1 MSAPNL
7 GLDTIKGGV
16 SGRRNAYLGSTLYGP
31 SSLVAPNLYN
41 SSVDPVTYN
50 GFQWT
55 LSAGVSWGRFISGE
69 PFIILPPAGVQVT
82 GVTPGPTVVTGFTS
96 AAGQAA
102 SSGVTFYINGSM
114 KNPTPWWEQKVLN
127 WDLGTLG
134 YTVVNHVYDERLTNI
149 VKPVGDPNAD
159 KLNHGPSMNLQT
171 NMAAWL
177 NFPVG
182 LSAGDVLVSAKS
194 SFVADHTLHIQPQG
208 QNIYVSWTAPNMSRM
223 CIEKFGILTAL
234 SSSPTTSDCYRPPVF
249 WNGASFADRPIF
261 YKRDYSKQ
269 TENFIIPF
277 PEKDIKGNN
286 ISVDNPQVV
295 LEIASWNTDVNDLWV
310 SSHIP
315 YFSGTYGQ
323 LGTPAYDAYNSD
335 PTIVRAGYHGSSMKV
350 KDKMMQSIFVPW
362 VTAANRSRARDKVV
376 QFCIDSWG
384 VINGKGLSDG
394 AGGVNSCA
402 NRPWVVFLGWLY
414 GRNDI
419 TNFHQN
425 AQLLERLAPGLT
437 GNFAPSKYKVPSD
450 HFIKSLTCQEYEQR
464 YKMYGSGVTGING
477 FTAWI
482 ATNPSQDLY
491 HGLTAVSRAITGN
504 TGMGWKYKYSGIT
517 CAYAYTA
524 TSVTRTGR
532 TVPGSFGTIVA
543 HRDFVGRLNAL
554 GVGSGLT
561 GPATIP
567 MALQNNGALRLRC
580 FDKKDDAHGYWG
592 FEKSALYGCNL
603 EIVSGA
609 GSGVTVY
616 KIIDANNTFLARKTP
631 VEGEEEDLVIPTSS
645 IASIRYASFVLDRDF
660 QNGVPDTTSQFKIY
674 PIGANETQFGFSA
687 GPWLQEFGFT
697 AQMDSLTSLYSQ
709 PSYNNIADEPII
721 KHYGLQKY
729 LGITQDQFL
738 IDYADSMYF
747 DEDVPN
753 YIRRQKAIGS
763 AYVGNVFSSGNILGG
778 AVVVKMFGLTGDEF
792 CPNSIDDLL
801 GASDFD
807 PALPMD
813 GITLEFTPRFVPGYQ
828 VQFGSGD
835 IYSGWGIV
843 FDEPQ
848 TILKVK
854 AVIDD
859 KIFIDKSAPGL
870 YSLGNELRIQNGPFL
885 TNVLV
890 DDNGFDRDQ
899 VLFYDF
905 GDNRSATTLN
915 ITTSTKYVRNFPSI
929 KEMVETS
936 PPTAVKWRIV
946 SSKYSIAGAAG
957 ILPNRGQTSKLTTT
971 YGQATLNRPL
981 TVSGV
986 DEKMELTFVGDYGD
1000 YLDLSNLWYCISS
1013 PIIPADTISN
1023 NKVVLPLNMAEEYVL
1038 ANWNKPTSSSIT
1050 GSNTVFINIPSNELP
1065 HGSTFPDYSINTDDK
1080 LIFFRFLTDNYNTI
1094 LPMASLP
1101 VPAQSGITLSPIS
1114 QTHYNGWT
1122 GGDLFTK
1129 YKIDT
1134 VTVGNV
1140 PGNSG
1145 YFRFILNNSSSD
1157 YRKLAYNHFRL
1168 YHNNYFEL
1176 ETHLGLDAMETFVQ
1190 NGDGTKSP
1198 FIFHHS
1204 GYRYNSFVTGVDNNN
1219 YFSPKS
1225 GGMQIFIQE
1234 NDNANSGFLTYYVHG
1249 QTMNFIMPP
1258 NPQTLLWCS
1267 GYTGT

>member
-1 MSAPNL
+1 MSAPNP
-7 GLDTIKGGV
+7 GLDTIGRV

-134 YTVVNHVYDERLTNI
+134 YIVKDYVYDERISNI
-149 VKPVGDPNAD
+149 SKPVGDPHAD
-159 KLNHGPSMNLQT
+159 KLNHGAAMNLHT

-194 SFVADHTLHIQPQG
+194 NFDSDYRLHIQPQG
-208 QNIYVSWTAPNMSRM
+208 QNIYVSWTTPNIYRM

-261 YKRDYSKQ
+261 YKRNYSKQ
-269 TENFIIPF
+269 TENYIIPF
-277 PEKDIKGNN
+277 PEKDIKGNDLLV
-286 ISVDNPQVV
+286 SNPQVT
-295 LEIASWNTDVNDLWV
+295 LETESWNSDVNDLWC
-310 SSHIP
+310 SSHVP
-315 YFSGTYGQ
+315 YFSGTHGQ
-323 LGTPAYDAYNSD
+323 LGTPAYDAFNSD
-335 PTIVRAGYHGSSMKV
+335 TTTFRSGYNGYGMKI

-394 AGGVNSCA
+394 AGGVNSCT

-464 YKMYGSGVTGING
+464 YKMYGSGVTGIDG

-491 HGLTAVSRAITGN
+491 HGLTAVSISITGN

-524 TSVTRTGR
+524 TSITRDGR

-554 GVGSGLT
+554 GPGSGLP
-561 GPATIP
+561 GPATLP
-567 MALQNNGALRLRC
+567 MTLSSSGTLTRKC
-580 FDKKDDAHGYWG
+580 FNAKDDCHEYWG
-592 FEKSALYGCNL
+592 FEKSALYGSNI

-609 GSGVTVY
+609 GSGATVY

-631 VEGEEEDLVIPTSS
+631 VEGEEEELVIPTNSV
-645 IASIRYASFVLDRDF
+645 ASIRYASFVLDRDF
-660 QNGVPDTTSQFKIY
+660 QNGVPDNTSQFKIY
-674 PIGANETQFGFSA
+674 PIAANEILFGFSA
-687 GPWLQEFGFT
+687 NPWLAEFGTT
-697 AQMDSLTSLYSQ
+697 AQTDSLVTQYSQ
-709 PSYNNIADEPII
+709 PSYNNIADEPIV
-721 KHYGLQKY
+721 KHYSLQKY

-738 IDYADSMYF
+738 IDYTEAMYF

-753 YIRRQKAIGS
+753 YIRRRKSFGS
-763 AYVGNVFSSGNILGG
+763 AYVGSIFSSGNILGG
-778 AVVVKMFGLTGDEF
+778 AVVAKMLGLTGDQF
-792 CPNSIDDLL
+792 FPDSIDDLP

-813 GITLEFTPRFVPGYQ
+813 GITLEFTPGIVPEYQ

-835 IYSGWGIV
+835 TYSGWGIV

-859 KIFIDKSAPGL
+859 KIFIDKTAPGI
-870 YSLGNELRIQNGPFL
+870 YSLGKELRIQNGPFL
-885 TNVLV
+885 TNLLV
-890 DDNGFDRDQ
+890 NDNDFDLDQ

-905 GDNRSATTLN
+905 GDIRDNTTLN
-915 ITTSTKYVRNFPSI
+915 VTTSSKYVRNFPSI
-929 KEMVETS
+929 KEMAETS
-936 PPTAVKWRIV
+936 PPTEVKWRIV
-946 SSKYSIAGAAG
+946 SSKYSMAGAAG

-986 DEKMELTFVGDYGD
+986 DENLYLTFVGDYGSA
-1000 YLDLSNLWYCISS
+1000 LDFSNLWYCVSS
-1013 PIIPADTISN
+1013 PIIPADTTIN
-1023 NKVVLPLNMAEEYVL
+1023 GKVVLPLKMAEEYVL
-1038 ANWNKPTSSSIT
+1038 TNWKKPTSSIIK
-1050 GSNTVFINIPSNELP
+1050 GSNTVIVDIPSNILP

-1094 LPMASLP
+1094 FPMVSLP

-1114 QTHYNGWT
+1114 QTHYYGWT
-1122 GGDLFTK
+1122 GGDLYK
-1129 YKIDT
+1129 EYKIDI
-1134 VTVGNV
+1134 VTL
-1140 PGNSG
+1140 GNSNGNAG
-1145 YFRFILNNSSSD
+1145 YFRYVFNNSTSD

-1176 ETHLGLDAMETFVQ
+1176 ETHFGLDAMETFVE

-1204 GYRYNSFVTGVDNNN
+1204 GYRYNSFVTGDDNNN

-1225 GGMQIFIQE
+1225 GGLKINIEE
-1234 NDNANSGFLTYYVHG
+1234 NNNETSGFFTYYVHG

-1258 NPQTLLWCS
+1258 NPQTLLWCTDS
-1267 GYTGT
+1267 TS